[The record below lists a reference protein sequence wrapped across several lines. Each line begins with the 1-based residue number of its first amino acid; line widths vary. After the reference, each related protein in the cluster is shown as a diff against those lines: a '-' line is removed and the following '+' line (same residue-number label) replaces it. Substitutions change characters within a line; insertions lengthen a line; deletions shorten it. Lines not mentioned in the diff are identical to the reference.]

1 MKIRDEK
8 HLKSL
13 TNYANMLWEN
23 QLENYG
29 EEDEETN
36 NQQDS
41 FEAFNFL
48 KNFPLENIGK
58 EFEPNA
64 LPNFAGDFLIMASE
78 EHEEHGDYSE
88 LYE

>member
-1 MKIRDEK
+1 MIIRDEK

-23 QLENYG
+23 QLETYEAEG
-29 EEDEETN
+29 KETN
-36 NQQDS
+36 NQEDS
-41 FEAFNFL
+41 LEAFNFL

-58 EFEPNA
+58 EFNPNS

-78 EHEEHGDYSE
+78 EHEENGDFSE
-88 LYE
+88 QFE